1 MSKFVVKSRRGW
13 RWLLAGAAFGGV
25 AVLFMLLTKFGNWA
39 DSGLW
44 TEGGWNNKALQAANR
59 DLRAENIQ
67 LSEKAIV
74 LEQAANLDK
83 QAASLLTDELKAAQ
97 EEIYNLKKELE
108 FYRGVIDAEGNRGW
122 LDVHGMRIL
131 PLNHE
136 RGYRLELILIHTAK
150 SDKKVACV
158 VEVVLEGV
166 REAGTEYVNLKEIT
180 LDKDVVYRFKFGNF
194 RRFEN
199 NFALPENFNP
209 QRIFVKLMVEDKKKS
224 EFKRVF
230 DWPANSTREASD
242 VG

>member
-1 MSKFVVKSRRGW
+1 MLKFVVKSRRGW
-13 RWLLAGAAFGGV
+13 RWLLAGAALGGV
-25 AVLFMLLTKFGNWA
+25 AALLMLLTKFDSWA
-39 DSGLW
+39 DEDLR
-44 TEGGWNNKALQAANR
+44 TEGGGSNKALRVANG

-67 LSEKAIV
+67 LSEKIIV

-108 FYRGVIDAEGNRGW
+108 FYQGVIDAEGNRGW

-131 PLNHE
+131 PLNRE
-136 RGYRLELILIHTAK
+136 RSYRLELILIHTAK
-150 SDKKVACV
+150 SDKKVAGAL
-158 VEVVLEGV
+158 EVILEGV

-194 RRFEN
+194 KRFEN
-199 NFALPENFNP
+199 NFALPEDFNP
-209 QRIFVKLMVEDKKKS
+209 QRVFVNMMVEDKKKS

-230 DWPANSTREASD
+230 DWPANSAREASD

>member
-1 MSKFVVKSRRGW
+1 MR
-13 RWLLAGAAFGGV
+13 
-25 AVLFMLLTKFGNWA
+25 
-39 DSGLW
+39 
-44 TEGGWNNKALQAANR
+44 AANG

-67 LSEKAIV
+67 LSEKVIV

-108 FYRGVIDAEGNRGW
+108 FYQGVIDAEGNRGW

-136 RGYRLELILIHTAK
+136 RSYRLELILIHTAK
-150 SDKKVACV
+150 SDKKVAGAL
-158 VEVVLEGV
+158 EVILEGV

-194 RRFEN
+194 KRFEN
-199 NFALPENFNP
+199 NFALPEGFNP
-209 QRIFVKLMVEDKKKS
+209 QRVFVKMMVEDKKKS

>member
-1 MSKFVVKSRRGW
+1 MLKFVVKSRRGW
-13 RWLLAGAAFGGV
+13 RWLLAGAALGGV
-25 AVLFMLLTKFGNWA
+25 AALFMLATKFDGWA
-39 DSGLW
+39 DEGLW
-44 TEGGWNNKALQAANR
+44 TEGGGSNKALRAANG

-67 LSEKAIV
+67 LSEKVIV

-108 FYRGVIDAEGNRGW
+108 FYQGVIDAEGNRGW

-136 RGYRLELILIHTAK
+136 RSYRLELILIHTAK
-150 SDKKVACV
+150 SDKKVAGAL
-158 VEVVLEGV
+158 EVILEGV

-194 RRFEN
+194 KRFEN
-199 NFALPENFNP
+199 NFALPEGFNP
-209 QRIFVKLMVEDKKKS
+209 QRVFVKMMVEDKKKS